1 MKRFIVVLALG
12 TLVLCSSRAWAQ
24 PAAVPRMAQV
34 PRDSRQTFATVKQY
48 FSNPGST
55 MFRLVSADPRMG
67 TIVARRDNIDN
78 ETWNEWAYC
87 KLSPMHL
94 LDTLQDGTATVNV
107 KVEPSGN
114 SSYVTVNADFE
125 GTYGLAD
132 SSDTTQ
138 CISNGVLE
146 KNILAAVGAQQSAS
160 Q

>member
-1 MKRFIVVLALG
+1 MKRFIVVLALD
-12 TLVLCSSRAWAQ
+12 LLLLSFSRAWAQ

-34 PRDSRQTFATVKQY
+34 PRDSAQTFAALKQY
-48 FSNPGST
+48 FSSPASNL
-55 MFRLVSADPRMG
+55 FHLVSADPGTG
-67 TIVARRDNIDN
+67 TIVAKRDNIDSQ
-78 ETWNEWAYC
+78 TWGEWAYC

-94 LDTLQDGTATVNV
+94 LDTLQDGAATVNV

-114 SSYVTVNADFE
+114 SSFVTVNADFE

-146 KNILAAVGAQQSAS
+146 KDILAAVGAQQSAS